1 MSNKQFE
8 NSLCESSGHDWR
20 RTTADNYQVCQ
31 RAQCHAAR
39 RLVSGAW
46 RDVPSRKLRRTA
58 VTEPENLLLWDDRT
72 LLTHGIHP
80 RQFQIER
87 EAEQGYH
94 RFLSAA
100 RS

>member
-1 MSNKQFE
+1 MSHKVFE

-31 RAQCHAAR
+31 RKECHAAQ
-39 RLVSGAW
+39 RLVGGEW
-46 RDVPSRKLRRTA
+46 HTVPSAPRHRKQETH
-58 VTEPENLLLWDDRT
+58 PETLFLWDDRT

-80 RQFQIER
+80 QQSQIER
-87 EAEQGYH
+87 KAEQGYY
-94 RFLSAA
+94 RFLSSV

>member
-1 MSNKQFE
+1 MSNKQFP

-31 RAQCHAAR
+31 RAHCHAAQ
-39 RLVSGAW
+39 RLIGGAW
-46 RDVPSRKLRRTA
+46 RDVTARKPRRKA
-58 VTEPENLLLWDDRT
+58 GTEPENLLLWDDRT
-72 LLTHGIHP
+72 LLTHGVHP
-80 RQFQIER
+80 QQSRIER
-87 EAEQGYH
+87 KAEQGYY